1 MKNEQKIKLR
11 LTILIICFVGIISM
25 MTISING
32 ENKKIE
38 NISEN
43 YKEKLIRFHVLAN
56 SDSDEDQALKLKIRD
71 AVIEYLQPKLIES
84 NDINESEDIIKNEYE
99 ELEKLARNIIFE
111 NGYTYVKMDIL
122 MK

>member
-1 MKNEQKIKLR
+1 MKNERKIKLR

-38 NISEN
+38 TISEN

-84 NDINESEDIIKNEYE
+84 NDINESEDIIRNEYE
-99 ELEKLARNIIFE
+99 ELEKIARILFL
-111 NGYTYVKMDIL
+111 KMDIL

>member
-38 NISEN
+38 TISEN
-43 YKEKLIRFHVLAN
+43 YK
-56 SDSDEDQALKLKIRD
+56 
-71 AVIEYLQPKLIES
+71 
-84 NDINESEDIIKNEYE
+84 KN
-99 ELEKLARNIIFE
+99 
-111 NGYTYVKMDIL
+111 
-122 MK
+122 